1 MQGKKKRGGK
11 TMKKQ
16 STRLNITSVLHIAG
30 IFTVAFFVLAVNLT
44 EGLPYQVGDCLV
56 RDMTGI
62 YCPGCGG
69 TRAVFALLRGDL
81 IASFLYYP
89 TLLLTILLTLYWD
102 SILVISLIKKNE
114 KINRLAPWWIW
125 LFIPFLI
132 LIQWAVRNILFFT
145 SGYDPLGDLTASLF
159 LL

>member
-1 MQGKKKRGGK
+1 M
-11 TMKKQ
+11 
-16 STRLNITSVLHIAG
+16 S
-30 IFTVAFFVLAVNLT
+30 
-44 EGLPYQVGDCLV
+44 
-56 RDMTGI
+56 GI
-62 YCPGCGG
+62 YCPGCGS

-102 SILVISLIKKNE
+102 TVLVISLIKKNE

-125 LFIPFLI
+125 LAIPFLI